1 MRSPLSVRGAALVAA
16 TAMIGLS
23 VTAAPATAAAE
34 KPQAKASSV
43 ALTVNVSDKVKVD
56 TGRYTATY
64 NGKKTVNSGTN
75 KPALPLLAGDQ
86 QLLSVGVF
94 AQDAAAALQND
105 NVYSGACSALAGK
118 GATLVAIGDGSS
130 CVKPGEA
137 VTVNLAE
144 LNLQKL
150 GATTDYLLKDESKS
164 VHVKLGP
171 VNDLVQTIVSGVLS
185 KVGGLSVGVDLD
197 AAESTCMAQGSDFK
211 GKTQLKNAA
220 VTVNV
225 PGKGDIKV
233 ADLPTN
239 PKKNTTVVP
248 DLSPV
253 TDAVLG
259 RVDTLLQSGLKSKI
273 APGVLDVSIRVDLI
287 EHIKEQLA
295 VLLKG
300 IETDLVKLTMNKQT
314 LNKQAGTAKSLEVSA
329 LDIKVLD
336 AVKKIGAPTAAN
348 VAIGTSTCG
357 TNGLTSSEEKA
368 AASGDKK
375 NVDVV
380 VSGDKSD
387 PDTSVQVKPDNAP
400 ANAELNLLS
409 SPAAKGGF
417 AAGALVLLVAAAAA
431 TRWFLLRRAH
441 A

>member
-1 MRSPLSVRGAALVAA
+1 MRSPLSVRGAALAAA

-23 VTAAPATAAAE
+23 VTAAPATAAE

-75 KPALPLLAGDQ
+75 KPALPILKGDQ

-94 AQDAAAALQND
+94 AQDAAAALQNGTA
-105 NVYSGACSALAGK
+105 YSGACSALAGK

-144 LNLQKL
+144 LNLEKL
-150 GATTDYLLKDESKS
+150 GATTDYVLNDQSKS

-171 VNDLVQTIVSGVLS
+171 VNDLVQTVVSGVLT

-300 IETDLVKLTMNKQT
+300 LETDLVKLT
-314 LNKQAGTAKSLEVSA
+314 LNKQDKTAKSLEVSA
-329 LDIKVLD
+329 LDINVLD
-336 AVKKIGAPTAAN
+336 AVKKVGAPTAAK

-431 TRWFLLRRAH
+431 TRWFLLRRSH

>member
-1 MRSPLSVRGAALVAA
+1 
-16 TAMIGLS
+16 MIGLS
-23 VTAAPATAAAE
+23 VTAAPATAAE

-75 KPALPLLAGDQ
+75 KPALPLLAGEQ

-94 AQDAAAALQND
+94 AQDAAAALQNGT
-105 NVYSGACSALAGK
+105 VYSGACSALAGK

-144 LNLQKL
+144 LDLQKL
-150 GATTDYLLKDESKS
+150 GATTDYLLNDESKD

-171 VNDLVQTIVSGVLS
+171 VNDLVQTVVSGVLT

-197 AAESTCMAQGSDFK
+197 AAESTCMAQGSTFK

-233 ADLPTN
+233 ADLPAN

-259 RVDTLLQSGLKSKI
+259 RVDTLLQSGLKTRDGL
-273 APGVLDVSIRVDLI
+273 AGLDVSIRVDLI

-300 IETDLVKLTMNKQT
+300 LETDLVKLT
-314 LNKQAGTAKSLEVSA
+314 LNKQDKTAKSLEVSA
-329 LDIKVLD
+329 LDINVLD
-336 AVKKIGAPTAAN
+336 AVKKVGAPTAAK

-357 TNGLTSSEEKA
+357 TNGLTASEEKA

-387 PDTSVQVKPDNAP
+387 PDTSVQAKPDNAP

-431 TRWFLLRRAH
+431 TRWFLLRRSH